1 MNEEVKLHI
10 YSADLHTELNLPY
23 ADGGI
28 KAGFPS
34 PAQDYLTESID
45 LNKTLIRHTETTFYA
60 KVSGDSLNDIGISD
74 GDIVIIDKSLEAQNG
89 DYVAAFIDG
98 EFTLKQFKLDEAN
111 NCARLVPANKKY
123 NPIKVT
129 EDNDFMVWG
138 VITSAIKRFHKF

>member
-10 YSADLHTELNLPY
+10 FSADLSTELNLPFV
-23 ADGGI
+23 DNGI

-45 LNKTLIRHTETTFYA
+45 LNKTLIRHSETTFYA
-60 KVSGDSLNDIGISD
+60 KVSGDSLTEAGISD
-74 GDIVIIDKSLEAQNG
+74 GDLVIIDKSLEAKNG

-98 EFTLKQFKLDEAN
+98 EFTLKQFKLDEMN
-111 NCARLVPANKKY
+111 NCAWLIPANKKY
-123 NPIKVT
+123 HPIKVT

-138 VITSAIKRFHKF
+138 VITSCIKRFHKF

>member
-1 MNEEVKLHI
+1 MNEEVKLYI
-10 YSADLHTELNLPY
+10 YSADLSTELNLPY
-23 ADGGI
+23 ADSGI
-28 KAGFPS
+28 KAGFTS
-34 PAQDYLTESID
+34 PAQEYLTDSID

-111 NCARLVPANKKY
+111 NCAWLVPANKKY

-138 VITSAIKRFHKF
+138 VITSAIKRIHKF

>member
-1 MNEEVKLHI
+1 MNEEVKLYI
-10 YSADLHTELNLPY
+10 YSADLSTELNLPY
-23 ADGGI
+23 ADSSI

-34 PAQDYLTESID
+34 PAQDYLIESID

-111 NCARLVPANKKY
+111 NCAWLVPANKKY